1 MNTSKTDS
9 REPSRCPHSH
19 RSSGKRQISCTWE
32 HRGTLTRFP
41 QIFRPVRLA
50 CRCHNGSPISNQ
62 GCFPM
67 ANIEVSIK
75 IDMKPTDAGR
85 SPDKMAEQTE
95 RGCFRLVLDEAAEL
109 DIDAL
114 EDGLLRTCYPVL
126 RDALAQHLEQAIK
139 KSPSAAGSTRRRPPP
154 SAACV

>member
-1 MNTSKTDS
+1 
-9 REPSRCPHSH
+9 
-19 RSSGKRQISCTWE
+19 
-32 HRGTLTRFP
+32 
-41 QIFRPVRLA
+41 
-50 CRCHNGSPISNQ
+50 
-62 GCFPM
+62 M

-114 EDGLLRTCYPVL
+114 EDGLLRTCYPAL

-139 KSPSAAGSTRRRPPP
+139 KKPWRSRINAAQVTALGGMGVIIGSMVKWVALRLRC
-154 SAACV
+154 SM

>member
-1 MNTSKTDS
+1 
-9 REPSRCPHSH
+9 
-19 RSSGKRQISCTWE
+19 
-32 HRGTLTRFP
+32 
-41 QIFRPVRLA
+41 
-50 CRCHNGSPISNQ
+50 
-62 GCFPM
+62 M

-126 RDALAQHLEQAIK
+126 RDALAQHLEGAIK